1 MAGRRLNRK
10 AVTCR
15 TATSR
20 TVAIAD
26 HAPTPALRLSAL
38 TIPTTEAN
46 PTISVIAISV
56 EEKVPETIRA
66 QPSRNSQIKIISISQ
81 KTKHGSAAHLI
92 QPERRM
98 PRTMEI
104 QSGDVCTMCRR
115 TPCDT
120 APTTSKATIVDTEQA
135 TKMRKSRSKSHPA
148 EAFILSVRSAVS
160 QPDALASLVS
170 PDNAQTGQVS
180 LPPKPSCLEWDGKRT
195 VLDFSRS

>member
-10 AVTCR
+10 AVTCS

-26 HAPTPALRLSAL
+26 HAPTPALRLNAL

-81 KTKHGSAAHLI
+81 ETKHGSAAHLI
-92 QPERRM
+92 QLEPRM
-98 PRTMEI
+98 PRAMAI
-104 QSGDVCTMCRR
+104 HSGEVCTMCRR

-120 APTTSKATIVDTEQA
+120 APTTSKAATMDTQQA
-135 TKMRKSRSKSHPA
+135 TTMRKSRSKSHPTG
-148 EAFILSVRSAVS
+148 AFILTIRSAVS
-160 QPDALASLVS
+160 QPDAFAFI
-170 PDNAQTGQVS
+170 
-180 LPPKPSCLEWDGKRT
+180 ER
-195 VLDFSRS
+195 